1 MTEMSLRAGS
11 YSPFPEKSLVMHT
24 TCEALHQAI
33 ATTKEVRAGFPA
45 DQQSE
50 ERHTPGRSHWLRIR
64 KFVLGSLF
72 GVYES

>member
-1 MTEMSLRAGS
+1 
-11 YSPFPEKSLVMHT
+11 MHA

-50 ERHTPGRSHWLRIR
+50 EGHTPGRSHLLRIR
-64 KFVLGSLF
+64 KFVPGSIF